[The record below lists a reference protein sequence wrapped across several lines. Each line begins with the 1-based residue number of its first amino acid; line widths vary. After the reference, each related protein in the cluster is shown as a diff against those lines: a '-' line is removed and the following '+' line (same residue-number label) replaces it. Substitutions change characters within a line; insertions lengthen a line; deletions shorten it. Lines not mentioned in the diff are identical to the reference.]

1 MELANILENKELGK
15 IYGLIGNITPISNN
29 DNYQVI
35 TDYKFSGTVRDYLK
49 SPKALDS
56 LKMVMLPE
64 DILDKTALELS
75 EVELKKVNLGFS
87 LIANKEV
94 IILDY
99 FEKGLNNKEK
109 ENFKRLFKKISD
121 RYHKTIVIFT
131 NDITF
136 IWDLATTLIIVD
148 KNQVINSVPK
158 SQIFDIIDY
167 LDKPEIVKFIDLM
180 RKKGLKVDNYKN
192 VLDLLK
198 AIYRIKGE

>member
-35 TDYKFSGTVRDYLK
+35 TDYKFSGTVKDYLK
-49 SPKALDS
+49 SPKTLYS
-56 LKMVMLPE
+56 LKMVMLQE

-75 EVELKKVNLGFS
+75 EVELKKVNLASS

-99 FEKGLNNKEK
+99 FEKGLNNQEK
-109 ENFKRLFKKISD
+109 ENFKRLFKKLSD

-158 SQIFDIIDY
+158 SQIFDVIDY